1 MEKKIYIMPEKSG
14 KSLLADYEFS
24 KEPKNTMFIGYDNK
38 RLQHIKSFKMNIN
51 NFFTQFSNL
60 KGLSF
65 ENAIIDDYLIFN
77 LKGLKNLYENLYLIG
92 IKKIIIF
99 SSINYVDKDM
109 FNFIKLCK
117 LKNIYWKSKDGIELY
132 SDDIKNKFQINTYK
146 QNEKMIDELD
156 KLYFNFLTDSDT
168 EIIFKPS
175 NYYQYFYKL

>member
-14 KSLLADYEFS
+14 KSLLADYEFN
-24 KEPKNTMFIGYDNK
+24 KEPKNTMFIGYNNK
-38 RLQHIKSFKMNIN
+38 MLQHIDSFKMNTN

-60 KGLSF
+60 KGISF
-65 ENAIIDDYLIFN
+65 EKAIIDDYLIFN
-77 LKGLKNLYENLYLIG
+77 LKSLKNLYENLHFIG

-99 SSINYVDKDM
+99 SSINHVDEDM
-109 FNFIKLCK
+109 FDFIKLCK
-117 LKNIYWKSKDGIELY
+117 LKNIYWKSEDGIKLY
-132 SDDIKNKFQINTYK
+132 SDAIRIKFETNTYK

-156 KLYFNFLTDSDT
+156 KLYYNFLTDSDT